1 MKANA
6 PNQTKRGMF
15 PMRMTSPESLAAPSS
30 GIPGLLRTQP
40 LKRGKHFMFPR
51 ASKLLSLGAIAA
63 AFAMAGCS
71 SGNSNYAYVKFIH
84 ASPGAPNVDVQV
96 DSTFVAQNTAYGTAT
111 SGYAAVNAGTN
122 EKVQVFAAG
131 KDTTAV
137 LSANSTFNQNQY
149 YTILALNTPA
159 ELQAA
164 IENDDLT
171 PPTSGNCKI
180 RVVHGAP
187 SAGAVDVYVT
197 APGVSLTNPES
208 PVTPVLTNFTFGT
221 VTKYLEVPAGSY
233 EVRVTATG
241 NPSAV
246 AIDTGAT
253 GVPLLA
259 GDIYT
264 AVALD
269 PNPSSTPPGTAF
281 SLLLTQDQ
289 PVPGV
294 TPTVPP
300 GM

>member
-1 MKANA
+1 
-6 PNQTKRGMF
+6 MF
-15 PMRMTSPESLAAPSS
+15 SR
-30 GIPGLLRTQP
+30 IP
-40 LKRGKHFMFPR
+40 
-51 ASKLLSLGAIAA
+51 KLLSFGALAGV
-63 AFAMAGCS
+63 FALAGCGGS
-71 SGNSNYAYVKFIH
+71 SDYAYVKFIH
-84 ASPGAPNVDVQV
+84 ASPGAPNVDVQIA
-96 DSTFVAQNTAYGTAT
+96 STFAAQNTAYGDAT
-111 SGYAAVNAGTN
+111 MSYAQVNAGTN

-137 LSANSTFNQNQY
+137 LSANATFTKNQY

-159 ELQAA
+159 KLQAV

-171 PPTSGNCKI
+171 PPTSGDCKI
-180 RVVHGAP
+180 RVVHGSP

-197 APGVSLTNPES
+197 APGVSLTDPKN
-208 PVTPVLTNFTFGT
+208 PVTPVLTNFSFGT

-241 NPSAV
+241 DPSAV
-246 AIDTGAT
+246 AIDTGST
-253 GVPLLA
+253 GVPLMA

-289 PVPGV
+289 PVQGV
-294 TPTVPP
+294 TPTAPT